1 MGIKDIMYNN
11 IKKGEKKMKIVIL
24 ESLGINDEE
33 LAKVT
38 KPLVDNGHDLVVY
51 EDKVD
56 EDTLKT
62 RVKDAD
68 ILVLANMPLSGAV
81 IEAAEKLKYISVA
94 FTGFDHIDLEKA
106 KEKGVKVSN
115 AGGYS
120 TNSVAELAF
129 GLMIGLLRN
138 MVILDDVVREGG
150 TKAGYGQFDLKGKTL
165 GVLGTGAIGACVAE
179 LGLAFGCNV
188 IAYSRSEKQEL
199 INKGVKYMPL
209 EEVLK
214 LSDIVT
220 IHMPLTEKTRGMIN
234 KDRLKLMK
242 PTSLLINTGI
252 GPIVDNDALAKA
264 LEEGTI
270 AGAGIDRVDMEPP
283 IPTDYPLLNA
293 PNTIIVP
300 HIGFATE
307 EALVRRAE
315 ITFNN
320 IVKWEKGEQ
329 ENIVL

>member
-1 MGIKDIMYNN
+1 
-11 IKKGEKKMKIVIL
+11 MKIVIL
-24 ESLGINDEE
+24 ESLGISDEE
-33 LAKVT
+33 LSKVT
-38 KPLVDNGHDLVVY
+38 KPLMDNGHEIVAY
-51 EDKVD
+51 HDKVD
-56 EDTLKT
+56 ENTLKT
-62 RVKDAD
+62 RVEDAD
-68 ILVLANMPLSGAV
+68 ILVIANMPLTGDV
-81 IEAAEKLKYISVA
+81 IEAGTKLKFISVA
-94 FTGFDHIDLEKA
+94 FTGYDHIDLDKC
-106 KEKGVKVSN
+106 KEKGIKVSN

-138 MVILDDVVREGG
+138 IVILDEVVREEG
-150 TKAGYGQFDLKGKTL
+150 TRKGYGQFDLKGKTL
-165 GVLGTGAIGACVAE
+165 GVLGTGEIGSAVAE

-188 IAYSRSEKQEL
+188 VAYSRTEKAEL
-199 INKGVKYMPL
+199 VDKGVKYMPL

-214 LSDIVT
+214 VSDIVT
-220 IHMPLTEKTRGMIN
+220 IHMPLTNETKGMIS
-234 KDRLKLMK
+234 KERLELMK

-252 GPIVDNDALAKA
+252 GPIVDNNALAKA

-270 AGAGIDRVDMEPP
+270 AGAGLDRVDMEPP
-283 IPTDYPLLNA
+283 VPMDYPLLDA

-320 IVKWEKGEQ
+320 IIKWEKGEQ
-329 ENIVL
+329 ENIVI